1 MYLKVTRSG
10 SRRYVQLVEAYR
22 DSDSG
27 QPKQRHLATLG
38 RLEQLTAADVD
49 GLING
54 LLRVTARPDLAT
66 LSQPISA
73 EGTTFETALQVG
85 DVWVLSHL
93 WQHLQLGSAIRAS
106 LRQRRYRLEIERVVR
121 VLVFNRLSA
130 PSSKL
135 GVLRWLETVY
145 LPGLNGYRLTHQHLL
160 RAMDALITYQEVL
173 EQHLAATLLP
183 HFTDALDMVFY
194 DLTTIRIEG
203 EGEVNDDLRQYGY
216 SKEGDGTARQ
226 FAVGVVQTADGLPL
240 THEVFEGN
248 VGEVTTVRGIVERL
262 CQRFPL
268 RRLVVIAD
276 RGMLSIDN
284 LDVLD
289 GLTLPGGRTVEYIVA
304 VPARRCTQ
312 LTVGLATLHPQLVKA
327 SRRTGAESIGEVIL
341 AGGRRLVVAHDPER
355 ARLQRRPRARRLREV
370 FQLARTLEAK
380 LTAQDA
386 GEKGRGRRLTDAGAK
401 LQFQQAIAERQLS
414 ALLQVD
420 QEAELFSWWWNQG
433 AFRQMWQRD
442 GKLVLITNVPEVEAV
457 TVVARYKALADIE
470 RGFRVLK
477 SDLELSPV
485 YHRLPERIR
494 AHTFVCFLALVLQR
508 VLRQRL
514 YRHRLAGSPQAVLA
528 QLSTIQRH
536 VVQLPTGQR
545 LVGISRIT
553 AAQRALLEALHIEIP
568 TEARLAAIQ

>member
-1 MYLKVTRSG
+1 M
-10 SRRYVQLVEAYR
+10 
-22 DSDSG
+22 
-27 QPKQRHLATLG
+27 
-38 RLEQLTAADVD
+38 
-49 GLING
+49 
-54 LLRVTARPDLAT
+54 
-66 LSQPISA
+66 LSQ
-73 EGTTFETALQVG
+73 
-85 DVWVLSHL
+85 L
-93 WQHLQLGSAIRAS
+93 WQQLQLGSAIRAS
-106 LRQRRYRLEIERVVR
+106 LQQRRYRLEIERVVR
-121 VLVFNRLSA
+121 VLLFKRLSA

-160 RAMDALITYQEVL
+160 RAMDALITYQADL
-173 EQHLAATLLP
+173 ERRLAATLLP
-183 HFTDALDMVFY
+183 QFTDALDMVFY

-203 EGEVNDDLRQYGY
+203 EGEVNGDLRQYGY
-216 SKEGDGTARQ
+216 SKEGYGTARQ

-240 THEVFEGN
+240 TQEVFEGH
-248 VGEVTTVRGIVERL
+248 VGEVTTVRRMVERL

-284 LDVLD
+284 LDVLG

-304 VPARRCTQ
+304 VPARRCTP
-312 LTVGLATLHPQLVKA
+312 LTAGLATLHPQLVKA
-327 SRRTGAESIGEVIL
+327 SRRTGEESIGEVVL
-341 AGGRRLVVAHDPER
+341 AGGRRLGVAHDPER

-386 GEKGRGRRLTDAGAK
+386 AETGRGRRLTDAAAK
-401 LQFQQAIAERQLS
+401 LQLQQAIAERQLS
-414 ALLQVD
+414 ALLHVD
-420 QEAELFSWWWNQG
+420 QEAELFSLWWNQA
-433 AFRQMWQRD
+433 AFRQVWQRD
-442 GKLVLITNVPEVEAV
+442 GKLVLITNVPEVEAAK
-457 TVVARYKALADIE
+457 VVARYKALADIE

-477 SDLELSPV
+477 SDLALAPV
-485 YHRLPERIR
+485 YQRLPERIR
-494 AHTFVCFLALVLQR
+494 AHTLVGFLALVLQR

-553 AAQRALLEALHIEIP
+553 AVQRALLAAIQIEIP